1 MRFFEGSFRS
11 NDQEVISIQDL
22 PSPITEE
29 LNRHSIVPDD
39 IKRILVSNVIQ
50 NIDGR

>member
-29 LNRHSIVPDD
+29 LNRHSIVPFD